1 MMGSRAGRVNDAQR
15 VLLSRPIASGEQC
28 EPSSNGRGRSRMPA
42 RKSVDPEEMT
52 VPDLRAIHS
61 SLTLHAAGI
70 KSE

>member
-1 MMGSRAGRVNDAQR
+1 
-15 VLLSRPIASGEQC
+15 
-28 EPSSNGRGRSRMPA
+28 MPA

-61 SLTLHAAGI
+61 SLTLDAAARIVDAAGI